1 MMAMRHR
8 RGVLLAALPLVL
20 GGCGNGAAWLPGAG
34 PSREATLAAPAVA
47 TPGAAPGAAPA
58 YLVEMDEP
66 AARRLAAAM
75 RQSRFAELFTE
86 GAPAGLTIGAG
97 DMVEVTVWEAPPATL
112 FSSTIFDPR
121 AGATT
126 TRQATFP
133 EQMVGSAGVINV
145 PFAGAVPA
153 AGRTPQAVEQE
164 IARRLLGKANQPQV
178 LLRVTRNASANAT
191 VVGEVVNSIRL
202 PLTAK
207 GERLLDA
214 LAAAGGTRQPVGR
227 MTLQLTRGERVGAM
241 PLDQVIQDPRQNVA
255 LRPGDVITALYQPLS
270 FTALG
275 ATGRNEEVFFE
286 ASGISL
292 TQALARVGGVQD
304 QRADVQGVF
313 LFRFEDPALLGVD
326 PRALRLTPEGRVPV
340 IYRIDLGNPA
350 TFLNAQTFP
359 MRGRDVLYIANA
371 PAAELQKF
379 LQILTSSIYSISS
392 VIALGAR

>member
-1 MMAMRHR
+1 
-8 RGVLLAALPLVL
+8 
-20 GGCGNGAAWLPGAG
+20 
-34 PSREATLAAPAVA
+34 
-47 TPGAAPGAAPA
+47 
-58 YLVEMDEP
+58 
-66 AARRLAAAM
+66 
-75 RQSRFAELFTE
+75 
-86 GAPAGLTIGAG
+86 
-97 DMVEVTVWEAPPATL
+97 
-112 FSSTIFDPR
+112 
-121 AGATT
+121 
-126 TRQATFP
+126 
-133 EQMVGSAGVINV
+133 V
-145 PFAGAVPA
+145 PV
-153 AGRTPQAVEQE
+153 AGRTAQQVEQE
-164 IARRLLGKANQPQV
+164 IARRLIGKANQPQV

-191 VVGEVVNSIRL
+191 VVGEVGTSIRL

-227 MTLQLTRGERVGAM
+227 MTIQLTREARVAAM
-241 PLDQVIQDPRQNVA
+241 PLDRVIQDPRQNVA

-292 TQALARVGGVQD
+292 TQALARAGGVQD
-304 QRADVQGVF
+304 QRADTQGVF

-326 PRALRLTPEGRVPV
+326 PRGLRATADGRVPV
-340 IYRIDLGNPA
+340 IYRVDLRNPA
-350 TFLNAQTFP
+350 TFLSAQDFP

-379 LQILTSSIYSISS
+379 LQILTASIYSISS

>member
-1 MMAMRHR
+1 MTWMRHR
-8 RGVLLAALPLVL
+8 RGVLLAALAL
-20 GGCGNGAAWLPGAG
+20 GGCGGTSTWLPGAG
-34 PSREATLAAPAVA
+34 PSRDEVLAVPVAPTV
-47 TPGAAPGAAPA
+47 PGAAPV
-58 YLVEMDEP
+58 YLVEVD
-66 AARRLAAAM
+66 AAAAQ
-75 RQSRFAELFTE
+75 RLRAALRETRFAEIFAET
-86 GAPAGLTIGAG
+86 GPTGPAIGAG
-97 DMVEVTVWEAPPATL
+97 DVVEVTVWEAPPATL

-121 AGATT
+121 AGAAT
-126 TRQATFP
+126 TRQVTLP
-133 EQMVGSAGVINV
+133 EQMVSSAGTINV
-145 PFAGAVPA
+145 PFAGAVPV
-153 AGRTPQAVEQE
+153 AGRTAQQVEQE
-164 IARRLLGKANQPQV
+164 IARRLIGKANQPQV

-191 VVGEVVNSIRL
+191 VVGEVGTSIRL

-227 MTLQLTRGERVGAM
+227 MTIQLTREARVAAM
-241 PLDQVIQDPRQNVA
+241 PLDRVIQDPRQNVA

-292 TQALARVGGVQD
+292 TQALARAGGVQD
-304 QRADVQGVF
+304 QRADTQGVF

-326 PRALRLTPEGRVPV
+326 PRGLRATADGRVPV
-340 IYRIDLGNPA
+340 IYRVDLRNPA
-350 TFLNAQTFP
+350 TFLSAQDFP

-379 LQILTSSIYSISS
+379 LQILTASIYSISS

>member
-1 MMAMRHR
+1 
-8 RGVLLAALPLVL
+8 
-20 GGCGNGAAWLPGAG
+20 
-34 PSREATLAAPAVA
+34 
-47 TPGAAPGAAPA
+47 
-58 YLVEMDEP
+58 
-66 AARRLAAAM
+66 
-75 RQSRFAELFTE
+75 
-86 GAPAGLTIGAG
+86 
-97 DMVEVTVWEAPPATL
+97 
-112 FSSTIFDPR
+112 
-121 AGATT
+121 
-126 TRQATFP
+126 
-133 EQMVGSAGVINV
+133 
-145 PFAGAVPA
+145 
-153 AGRTPQAVEQE
+153 
-164 IARRLLGKANQPQV
+164 
-178 LLRVTRNASANAT
+178 
-191 VVGEVVNSIRL
+191 
-202 PLTAK
+202 
-207 GERLLDA
+207 
-214 LAAAGGTRQPVGR
+214 
-227 MTLQLTRGERVGAM
+227 
-241 PLDQVIQDPRQNVA
+241 VA